1 MVHVPTA
8 TSVAVVPETVQ
19 TDVVVEA
26 KLTARLEDA
35 VAVSIK
41 GALPSAIFEIAP
53 NVMVWL
59 CCRPVPCSGMVWLE
73 GLRLSASSVKTAVLV
88 RAPATCGSKLMLRLQ
103 LAP

>member
-8 TSVAVVPETVQ
+8 TNVAVLPETVQ

-26 KLTARLEDA
+26 KLTGRLEDA
-35 VAVSIK
+35 VALSVK

-59 CCRPVPCSGMVWLE
+59 IWDGCVTCKLWLT
-73 GLRLSASSVKTAVLV
+73 GAA
-88 RAPATCGSKLMLRLQ
+88 AA
-103 LAP
+103 